1 MESLPTR
8 VGVKASVLFLTLP
21 PLHPELARPFIVL
34 LPVPVVS
41 VPSVSVI
48 IPVIPPVPPLIVFI
62 LVVGVEMVV
71 VSPIIPLPDKV
82 IPPMP

>member
-34 LPVPVVS
+34 PVPVVS

-62 LVVGVEMVV
+62 VVVGVVMVV
-71 VSPIIPLPDKV
+71 VSPFKPLPVIV